1 LVSSQ
6 RGNLTAHEA
15 SPDSHE
21 YRQFALPLP
30 APDREAWERNLQNAL
45 AMDPR
50 RRDNYERYLRAQRG
64 TEVDYIPIRLDI
76 ENVSRC
82 NFRCSMCQVSGWG
95 PKYQRAKDMTLQEF
109 KDLIDEQYGL
119 VEIKLHGMGEP
130 LLGGEV
136 FLDMVRYARSKGIWV
151 RTSTNGSLLH
161 FKDNYKKLVETGI
174 NEVQIS
180 FDGATKETFE
190 SIRNGSKFELEVRNC
205 KLINDY
211 CNQNGLLV
219 TRMWVL
225 LQRANAHEFHD
236 FVEIAGKMGFRRLTY
251 SLNLHGW
258 GQEKWLAANE
268 SKAAEGSVSL
278 EMARASVD
286 RGRQLGLETTF
297 WNITSKYSTDKVEH
311 LCPWPFQWAYI
322 SSDMRIVPC
331 PMIANPD
338 VMELGDAR
346 KFTSEWNG
354 KNFKEFRQA
363 HLDGKIPKH
372 CKICYM
378 SGSISRKARP

>member
-1 LVSSQ
+1 V
-6 RGNLTAHEA
+6 
-15 SPDSHE
+15 
-21 YRQFALPLP
+21 
-30 APDREAWERNLQNAL
+30 AWEKNLAAAL

-50 RRDNYERYLRAQRG
+50 RKDNYERYLQAQRG
-64 TEVDYIPIRLDI
+64 VDVDYIPVRLDI

-95 PKYQRAKDMTLQEF
+95 PKYQRAGDMTLDQF
-109 KDLIDEQYGL
+109 RNLIDEQYGL

-161 FKDNYKKLVETGI
+161 FKDNYRKLVDAGI

-180 FDGATKETFE
+180 FDGATKGTFE
-190 SIRNGSKFELEVRNC
+190 GIRQGSKFELEVRNC

-211 CNQNGLLV
+211 CNKAGLLV

-225 LQRANAHEFHD
+225 LQRANTHEFHD
-236 FVEIAGKMGFRRLTY
+236 FVEIAAQMGFRRLTY

-258 GQEKWLAANE
+258 GQEKWLAENE
-268 SKAAEGSVSL
+268 GKAAEGSVSL
-278 EMARASVD
+278 EMARAAVD
-286 RGRQLGLETTF
+286 RGRQLGLEATF
-297 WNITSKYSTDKVEH
+297 WNITSKYSTDKVEN
-311 LCPWPFQWAYI
+311 LCPWPFQWAYV

-338 VMELGDAR
+338 VVELGDAR
-346 KFTSEWNG
+346 QFTKEWNG
-354 KNFKEFRQA
+354 ANYKEFRLA
-363 HLDGKIPKH
+363 HLQGRIPVH

-378 SGSISRKARP
+378 NGPISRKAASQ